1 MAFRCEYRLSQSPS
15 LLTFGCC
22 SWAQREGLLSPE
34 ARQIYRSNYPSAISF
49 VQSGTV
55 LLMRHQLNP
64 ITPQNDLI
72 QIQLNCVF
80 FCGLYFDFALSPV
93 FKYKPL
99 VRVLSSSIGVLY
111 QGRIFLAATEQEDIS
126 NIFLSARITSFL
138 LVFVVVVVVVFVSFL
153 LVSLA

>member
-1 MAFRCEYRLSQSPS
+1 MTFRCEYRLSQSPS
-15 LLTFGCC
+15 LLTFGCY
-22 SWAQREGLLSPE
+22 SWAQHEGLLSPE
-34 ARQIYRSNYPSAISF
+34 ARQIYGSNFPSAIGF

-64 ITPQNDLI
+64 ITPQNVLI

-99 VRVLSSSIGVLY
+99 LRVLSSSIGVLY

-126 NIFLSARITSFL
+126 NIFLSAHYKFFVVFFL
-138 LVFVVVVVVVFVSFL
+138 LLFL
-153 LVSLA
+153 FY

>member
-34 ARQIYRSNYPSAISF
+34 ARQIYRSNFPSAISF

-80 FCGLYFDFALSPV
+80 FCGLCFDFALSPV

-126 NIFLSARITSFL
+126 NSFLSARITSFL